1 LRRCASSSALLCV
14 CDVACRTLSQHGMFD
29 FLKIPQ
35 HVAISYFRRL
45 ETSYFENP
53 YANSIG
59 ALRLLPVG
67 SRMAWHGMAWH
78 TRRTAGLV
86 IGLVCAVLLLEGTT
100 TQSTARTCWRRCCS
114 LSEASIGE
122 KSSPWVH
129 MRAHARTRALNHAH
143 LHALSQ
149 ASQTFTHGNAHSLSC
164 KR

>member
-1 LRRCASSSALLCV
+1 MGYASLRRCASSSALLCA

-122 KSSPWVH
+122 KSSPCVH
-129 MRAHARTRALNHAH
+129 ACTCAHTRAQSRTSARSLTGITNVHAR
-143 LHALSQ
+143 
-149 ASQTFTHGNAHSLSC
+149 
-164 KR
+164 